1 MSALGIN
8 LGFFLF
14 QLLNFIIVLVLLRA
28 WALEPIVNALE
39 NRKNKIAQSLE
50 DARIAAE
57 ARANAEE
64 EARGILAKAQAEA
77 AERVREATTR
87 ADTAAEDVRNQ
98 AEAEATKIREDAR
111 STIEEERNRMLSDL
125 RGQI

>member
-14 QLLNFIIVLVLLRA
+14 QLLNFIIVLVLVRA
-28 WALEPIVNALE
+28 WAYEPIVRGLE

-57 ARANAEE
+57 ARANAEA
-64 EARGILAKAQAEA
+64 EARGIVAKAQQEA
-77 AERVREATTR
+77 AERVREATVR
-87 ADTAAEDVRNQ
+87 AEAATGDVRHT
-98 AEAEATKIREDAR
+98 AEAEAARIREQAV
-111 STIEEERNRMLSDL
+111 T
-125 RGQI
+125 